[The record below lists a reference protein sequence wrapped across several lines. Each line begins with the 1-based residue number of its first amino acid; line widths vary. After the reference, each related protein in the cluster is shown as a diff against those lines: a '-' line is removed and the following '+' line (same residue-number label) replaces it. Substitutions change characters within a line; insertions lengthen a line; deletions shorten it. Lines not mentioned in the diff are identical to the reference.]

1 MAGEYFA
8 LSDGKK
14 WRLLTASVTYYKGE
28 AGDEVVIL
36 VPKNGES
43 KWAAVE
49 NIVRKAE

>member
-1 MAGEYFA
+1 MAA
-8 LSDGKK
+8 V
-14 WRLLTASVTYYKGE
+14 TASVTYYKGE

-49 NIVRKAE
+49 NIVRKSE